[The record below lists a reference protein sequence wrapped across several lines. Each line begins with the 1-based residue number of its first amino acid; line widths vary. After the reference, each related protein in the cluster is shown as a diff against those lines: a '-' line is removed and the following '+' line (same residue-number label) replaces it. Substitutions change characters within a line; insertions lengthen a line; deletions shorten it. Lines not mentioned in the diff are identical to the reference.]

1 MNLRVMWKNDYTKE
15 YEKRINYD
23 VYFDIEQVSSHNEP
37 LIRVADYIA
46 GSANYCIVVGDLN
59 I

>member
-46 GSANYCIVVGDLN
+46 GSVNYCIVAGDLN